1 MAFTDEQVM
10 LTLAG
15 LTYRGFADPG
25 AADGHDGRVRA
36 AVEAGLKD
44 LAPVQGEW
52 ELVWGPATSRGPRE
66 TFDSNVMYVVRHRRD
81 RDRHVV
87 AIRGT
92 NPILLS
98 DWRLGDFWV
107 TATVPWPYAPA
118 ASGVVVSASTA
129 FGLVALQAM
138 QSSPAATA
146 GGGLASLV
154 GRVLGFVLQT
164 GAATASKLGAPMAE
178 LRSVL
183 GQKLTALIEA
193 WQAELIRP
201 NGIEAVRRALATMPQ
216 PLPSIL
222 RPRPR
227 PAPPGDTPVDL
238 VTWLA
243 WQASQV
249 ATPLDVTVIGH
260 SKGAALAQ
268 AVALWLR
275 EALDSPLERWDAS
288 RGARVHCYAFAG
300 PTPGNAAFAQRFE
313 TALGATHHHVRNM
326 HDIVTHAWQP
336 DELRQVPALYGSRTA
351 LFKPVVDTIVAATE
365 PLGYRHVHPGV
376 RAIAGPLVA
385 SRSFVEEFIHQH
397 LDAYLHELGLDAHG
411 IDALRLFIG

>member
-1 MAFTDEQVM
+1 MLFTREQVM

-52 ELVWGPATSRGPRE
+52 DLVWGPATSRGPRE

-92 NPILLS
+92 NPVLLS
-98 DWRLGDFWV
+98 DWTLGDFWV

-118 ASGVVVSASTA
+118 GSGVAVSASTA
-129 FGLVALQAM
+129 LGLAALQAM
-138 QSSPAATA
+138 QWRPAAA
-146 GGGLASLV
+146 DGAGLAPLV
-154 GRVLGFVLQT
+154 GRFLGRVLRT
-164 GAATASKLGAPMAE
+164 GAAAASKLGAPVAE
-178 LRSVL
+178 LRAIL
-183 GQKLTALIEA
+183 GPELVTRIET
-193 WQAELIRP
+193 WQAALAQP
-201 NGIEAVRRALATMPQ
+201 DGIEPVRRALTTMPQ
-216 PLPSIL
+216 PLVDIL

-227 PAPPGDTPVDL
+227 PSPPGTPVDL
-238 VTWLA
+238 VSWLVS
-243 WQASQV
+243 QASPV
-249 ATPLDVTVIGH
+249 AAPLDVTVTGH

-275 EALDSPLERWDAS
+275 EALDSPAERWDAG
-288 RGARVHCYAFAG
+288 RGARVHCDAFAG

-313 TALGATHHHVRNM
+313 GLLGPTHHHVRNM
-326 HDIVTHAWQP
+326 NDIVTHAWQP
-336 DELRQVPALYGSRTA
+336 DELRQIPALYGSRTA
-351 LFKPVVDTIVAATE
+351 LFKPVIDTIVAATE
-365 PLGYRHVHPGV
+365 PLGYRHVQPGV

-385 SRSFVEEFIHQH
+385 SRSFVQEFIHQH
-397 LDAYLHELGLDAHG
+397 LDAYLHEQGLDAHG
-411 IDALRLFIG
+411 IDALRLFVG